1 MAPETGLFYWVLT
14 LRLKRCTIYSSPRD
28 WAQPQKQM
36 NHLTNEIIKDITER
50 ALDSIDDQTG
60 RLFNKFIDKQGEQ
73 RIAQVIEQV
82 LLQSRLT
89 Y

>member
-1 MAPETGLFYWVLT
+1 
-14 LRLKRCTIYSSPRD
+14 
-28 WAQPQKQM
+28 M

-60 RLFNKFIDKQGEQ
+60 RLFNKFISKQGEQ